1 MLKAVIFD
9 MDGVLI
15 DSEPLHYEANRI
27 LLLNKFNIEL
37 KYEYYKQFIGS
48 TVKYLWEKMKN
59 DFGIDGYTA
68 EELKLMADEI
78 KEELIDTDGYEQ
90 IEGVAEF
97 VCGLSDHYKL
107 AVASSSYLK
116 NIKRNMD
123 NLGITDEFEQL
134 ISGTEVENPKPSP
147 DIFIEV
153 AKRLGVK
160 PCECLVI
167 EDSKNGV
174 LAAKNAGM
182 ACLGFINP
190 NSGNQD
196 LSKADYL
203 FESYEGIDENFLHM
217 VHAHCFDEPYIA
229 LDTDRLN
236 LREMQKEDAK
246 DPVCKELI
254 KEALNLENIT
264 DIDLEKYII
273 DYRNN
278 SYKFLGFGLWVAQL
292 KESDE
297 VIGIVGIDRKVNGD
311 FELGYFIEEN
321 YRRQGYAYEAS
332 AEIMDYIRDFGLD
345 SVNITVKK
353 ENVASLRLAEKL
365 MFDEFYSNDEYIFM
379 DKKV

>member
-1 MLKAVIFD
+1 

-134 ISGTEVENPKPSP
+134 VSGTEVENPKPSP
-147 DIFIEV
+147 DIFLEA

-264 DIDLEKYII
+264 DTDLEKYII

-321 YRRQGYAYEAS
+321 HRRQGYAYEAS

-353 ENVASLRLAEKL
+353 ENVASIRLAEKL

>member
-147 DIFIEV
+147 DIFIEA

-264 DIDLEKYII
+264 DTDLEKYII

-311 FELGYFIEEN
+311 LELGYFIEEN

-353 ENVASLRLAEKL
+353 ENVASIRLAEKL

>member
-123 NLGITDEFEQL
+123 NLGITDEFEQ
-134 ISGTEVENPKPSP
+134 IVSGTEVENPKPSP
-147 DIFIEV
+147 DIFLEA

-264 DIDLEKYII
+264 DTDLEKYII

-321 YRRQGYAYEAS
+321 HRRQGYAYEAS

-353 ENVASLRLAEKL
+353 ENVASIRLAEKL